1 MNLSA
6 ALDQFEDICLNALSN
21 ATVFEKKKKTRKPLK
36 GRLKRLVLEIIF
48 LYVVLP
54 RKINFTQM
62 EKYGMHTEKT
72 YRQAFCTPIDWFYA
86 NYSLLMQVSEPTDRL
101 AVAIDPSYISK
112 AGKHTTWA
120 GKFWSGCAGDAK
132 WGLEVLGIAA
142 INIDLHDSFA
152 LKAVQTPDTKT
163 LAKAG
168 ITLYQWYADVIV
180 KQKQQLH
187 DVSKYIVADAAFS
200 NGTFI
205 NGIMPHG
212 FHLVSRLRDDCRI
225 QYLYNGPKVKR
236 RGAPLIYDGIVDK
249 SNIDTSKVDEFSV
262 EGIEG
267 RLFTFIG
274 HHTTLKRNL
283 RIVIWQMPDGK
294 TKVFFSTDTEMS
306 GEDVIA
312 YYRTRFQIEFNY
324 REAKGF
330 TGLCDCQ
337 ARSKDKLD
345 FAFNASLFAL
355 NAAKVFRY
363 KSDRNISMSTF
374 KLLMVNQ
381 YLSKR
386 IFSMS
391 GFRPNMKFINQFNQ
405 ALVEF
410 QLDAC

>member
-6 ALDQFEDICLNALSN
+6 ALDQFEDICLDALYY
-21 ATVFEKKKKTRKPLK
+21 ATFLDLKENTRKPL
-36 GRLKRLVLEIIF
+36 GRRLKSRICEIIL
-48 LYVVLP
+48 LYIVLP
-54 RKINFTQM
+54 RKINFAQM

-72 YRQAFCTPIDWFYA
+72 YRQTFCTVIDWFYA
-86 NYSLLMQVSEPTDRL
+86 NLYLLKQVSKPTDRL
-101 AVAIDPSYISK
+101 AIAIDPSYISK

-120 GKFWSGCAGDAK
+120 GKFWSGCASSAK
-132 WGLEVLGIAA
+132 WGLEILGIAVV
-142 INIDLHDSFA
+142 NIDLHDSFA

-163 LAKAG
+163 LSKAG
-168 ITLYQWYADVIV
+168 ITLYQWYADVIAML
-180 KQKQQLH
+180 KQQLFY
-187 DVSKYIVADAAFS
+187 VSKYIVADAAFS
-200 NGTFI
+200 NDTFI
-205 NGIMPHG
+205 SGIMPHG

-225 QYLYNGPKVKR
+225 QYLYNGPKEKR
-236 RGAPLIYDGIVDK
+236 RGKPRQYDGIVDK
-249 SNIDTSKVDEFSV
+249 SNIDTSKVEEFSV
-262 EGIEG
+262 EGIDG

-283 RIVIWQMPDGK
+283 RIVIWQMTDGK

-306 GEDVIA
+306 GEDVIIC
-312 YYRTRFQIEFNY
+312 YRTRFQIEFNY
-324 REAKGF
+324 RESKEF

-363 KSDRNISMSTF
+363 KSDRNISMSAF
-374 KLLMVNQ
+374 KSLMVNQ
-381 YLSKR
+381 YLCKR

-391 GFRPNMKFINQFNQ
+391 GFRPNLKFINQFNQ